1 MINVQFVTVPGCHEC
16 AKAKKIFEELK
27 PLYPEMQVAEIDVS
41 TPEGMELVQKYGIM
55 SSPGII
61 VNGELFSTGA
71 LNKDEFIKK
80 LDELIKMKVE
90 KLIINLTS
98 KGGKK

>member
-1 MINVQFVTVPGCHEC
+1 MNIQFVTVPGCHEC

-27 PLYPEMQVAEIDVS
+27 PKHPQMQIEEINVT
-41 TPEGMELVQKYGIM
+41 TPRGMELVQKYGIF

-71 LNKDEFIKK
+71 LNKDQFIKK
-80 LDELIKMKVE
+80 LDELKNK
-90 KLIINLTS
+90 
-98 KGGKK
+98 

>member
-1 MINVQFVTVPGCHEC
+1 MITIQFVTVPGCHEC

-27 PLYPEMQVAEIDVS
+27 PQYPEMQITEIDVTS
-41 TPEGMELVQKYGIM
+41 PEGMTLVQKYGIF

-80 LDELIKMKVE
+80 LDEL
-90 KLIINLTS
+90 S
-98 KGGKK
+98 KK

>member
-1 MINVQFVTVPGCHEC
+1 MITIQFVTVPGCHEC

-27 PLYPEMQVAEIDVS
+27 PQYPEMQITEIDVTS
-41 TPEGMELVQKYGIM
+41 PEGMTLVQKYGIF

-71 LNKDEFIKK
+71 LKKDEFIKK
-80 LDELIKMKVE
+80 LDELRK
-90 KLIINLTS
+90 
-98 KGGKK
+98 

>member
-1 MINVQFVTVPGCHEC
+1 MINIQFVTVPGCHEC

-27 PLYPEMQVAEIDVS
+27 PQYPEMQITEINVTS
-41 TPEGMELVQKYGIM
+41 PEGMALVQKYGIF

-61 VNGELFSTGA
+61 INGELFSTGA

-80 LDELIKMKVE
+80 LDEL
-90 KLIINLTS
+90 S
-98 KGGKK
+98 KK